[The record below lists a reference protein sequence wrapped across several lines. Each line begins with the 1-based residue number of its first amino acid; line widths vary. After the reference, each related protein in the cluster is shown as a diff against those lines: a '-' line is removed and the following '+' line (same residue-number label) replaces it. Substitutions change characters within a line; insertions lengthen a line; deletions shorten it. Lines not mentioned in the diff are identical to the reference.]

1 MATSASVQAPV
12 LPFAPSQEEKVVP
25 ESIASDHSLL
35 EIDRELDMLFDQM
48 QEDLEE
54 SGVASPENIARFH
67 AFCDAYGEKVDRIG
81 RFIRVMEARTAYCK
95 TEAARLTARGKSAE
109 NKVEQTKALVLYY
122 LQSREITKMEGKQF
136 TLRCHKNPQDSV
148 RISDP
153 SLIPLRLKRVEARFD
168 GGTWERIVAA
178 VPEDLRAVLVAGI
191 QDLSPMNDAIKQAVA
206 QREIVKGAIVT
217 RGYHVRVA

>member
-1 MATSASVQAPV
+1 MKDGGRIIVVGSNIVSANWVPWCEC
-12 LPFAPSQEEKVVP
+12 LPPT
-25 ESIASDHSLL
+25 ASRKPPTH
-35 EIDRELDMLFDQM
+35 RQ
-48 QEDLEE
+48 
-54 SGVASPENIARFH
+54 R
-67 AFCDAYGEKVDRIG
+67 
-81 RFIRVMEARTAYCK
+81 
-95 TEAARLTARGKSAE
+95 KSAE
-109 NKVEQTKALVLYY
+109 NKVERTKALVLYY

-178 VPEDLRAVLVAGI
+178 VSEDLRAVLVAGI